1 MLGKLYVVGGSDGQ
15 TSLISVEI
23 YDPKLRTWS
32 FGPSLN
38 TPRANMG
45 LAVMNGRL
53 FAVGGFTGKAFLE
66 SIEYLAEDS
75 NDWSIF
81 LPPGVR
87 SESSSIRSTSGS
99 DNASDIAPGVTDG
112 WVGAGILPE
121 AMEFCS
127 IWQHNGIVSSE
138 DEIDSL
144 ELGLSLVS
152 AVEKDADSKD
162 VCGFAVVDGA
172 TQNGGG
178 HLEDI
183 PEFAGHGSCPDNGYA
198 SGPVWH

>member
-1 MLGKLYVVGGSDGQ
+1 
-15 TSLISVEI
+15 
-23 YDPKLRTWS
+23 
-32 FGPSLN
+32 
-38 TPRANMG
+38 MG

-81 LPPGVR
+81 LPPGVKNDLD
-87 SESSSIRSTSGS
+87 SIRSASSS
-99 DNASDIAPGVTDG
+99 DNASDVAPGVTDG
-112 WVGAGILPE
+112 ASVFSE
-121 AMEFCS
+121 ASEFCS
-127 IWQHNGIVSSE
+127 IWQQNGAVSSE

-152 AVEKDADSKD
+152 AVEKDSDSED
-162 VCGFAVVDGA
+162 VRGFAVVDGA

-198 SGPVWH
+198 SETIRH